1 MFELRFIN
9 LNHLISQQ
17 QQQQQKKKKKE
28 ERIIERIVVV
38 VSFIYKTRQQTDA
51 QIIYDLYFVFDDFKF
66 AGGFGDI
73 ISTTTT
79 TTTTTT
85 HFLYCEKNDDEET
98 NVWEEF
104 DDFRRRCEMEEFLLQ

>member
-1 MFELRFIN
+1 MRELLCGCFSLYIQN
-9 LNHLISQQ
+9 
-17 QQQQQKKKKKE
+17 K
-28 ERIIERIVVV
+28 
-38 VSFIYKTRQQTDA
+38 RQQTDA

-79 TTTTTT
+79 TTTTT
-85 HFLYCEKNDDEET
+85 HFLYCEKNDDDEET